1 MRNIFFFGRKIYD
14 KFVAAVSH
22 TQSLFLLFVR
32 VYWGWQLAQNGW
44 GKLHNL
50 DNVTQFFASLG
61 LPAPGPTAFFV
72 SSFELVGGILLA
84 LGLFSRI
91 TALGIAVDMLVA
103 YVTADR
109 EALFAFYSNP
119 GKFYVADPYT
129 FLFAGLLILIF
140 GPGKIA
146 LDTLA
151 DRISS
156 RVPQGLALQVCP
168 GGQAADRVHVP
179 AAQI

>member
-1 MRNIFFFGRKIYD
+1 
-14 KFVAAVSH
+14 
-22 TQSLFLLFVR
+22 
-32 VYWGWQLAQNGW
+32 
-44 GKLHNL
+44 
-50 DNVTQFFASLG
+50 
-61 LPAPGPTAFFV
+61 
-72 SSFELVGGILLA
+72 
-84 LGLFSRI
+84 
-91 TALGIAVDMLVA
+91 MLVA

-109 EALFAFYSNP
+109 EALFAIFSNP